1 MDRRLLI
8 LALGMFALGTD
19 NFVVAGILPMV
30 ARSMNAS
37 VSLAGQMVTL
47 YAISYAVLSPI
58 MAAVTAHWPRKR
70 LLLSGLAVFIIG
82 NVATALAPTLTLL
95 FVSRLVAGFG
105 AAMFS
110 PIATSVG
117 ASLVPPE
124 RRGRALAVVITGLTS
139 ATALGS
145 PIGTALSGLGDW
157 RTAMWFVAALG
168 MASALGIG
176 TMLPQVPSPPP
187 VSLRQRLT
195 PLTDSRVMLTLC
207 TTLMMYSGLFI
218 VYTYI
223 ALSFD
228 RVTHGNSNL
237 LAALLFAW
245 GIAATAGNLVAG
257 RLTDRFGSRRI
268 INSAVLVAFIN
279 FVLLPWSSAYL
290 ATAVTAL
297 VIWGLC
303 GWGMLVPQQ
312 HRLLGIS
319 PAMAPVLLGLNSA
332 AIYLGVSASGILG
345 GFGIAYFDRYHLGP
359 FGAVFIILAL
369 CSAELAHQRIARRAA
384 PAESKEHELEL

>member
-37 VSLAGQMVTL
+37 VSLVGQMVTL

-139 ATALGS
+139 GTALGS
-145 PIGTALSGLGDW
+145 PIGTALSGFGAW
-157 RTAMWFVAALG
+157 RT
-168 MASALGIG
+168 
-176 TMLPQVPSPPP
+176 
-187 VSLRQRLT
+187 
-195 PLTDSRVMLTLC
+195 
-207 TTLMMYSGLFI
+207 GL
-218 VYTYI
+218 
-223 ALSFD
+223 D
-228 RVTHGNSNL
+228 R
-237 LAALLFAW
+237 
-245 GIAATAGNLVAG
+245 
-257 RLTDRFGSRRI
+257 
-268 INSAVLVAFIN
+268 
-279 FVLLPWSSAYL
+279 
-290 ATAVTAL
+290 
-297 VIWGLC
+297 
-303 GWGMLVPQQ
+303 
-312 HRLLGIS
+312 
-319 PAMAPVLLGLNSA
+319 
-332 AIYLGVSASGILG
+332 
-345 GFGIAYFDRYHLGP
+345 
-359 FGAVFIILAL
+359 
-369 CSAELAHQRIARRAA
+369 E
-384 PAESKEHELEL
+384 E